1 MKSIWKYLF
10 AFACV
15 FSAVSLVGEGVVG
28 IDGNSL
34 TSADDLG
41 DIDMEATTIQDLANF
56 IAPGYGEVMEMVN
69 KAPASFG
76 IAYGTCQ
83 ATSSSVLNATVDGVT
98 TFTPT
103 TGGII
108 VVSFWGSDTVAA
120 GAKINVNGGT
130 SYPIKFHGA
139 QSAKGYI
146 MSGDTV
152 AFVFTGS
159 SFDVVAID
167 RMAAPKIYYAT
178 CGTARDSATK
188 YVYTLRYSQNIQED
202 DFVLSVGTLLIVKF
216 TDRSFPNGSSLKVNS
231 NSTVGRVRHL
241 YDNTTYVEESN
252 DNPYWSAGEAVPFVW
267 DGTYWRIIK
276 QMYPI
281 ASTAGAGI
289 VSLSTSTN
297 STESSGVAA
306 TPSAVKAVR
315 EYVDKAVETRVS
327 SDNVTNLVWDI
338 YLTSHRY
345 FYDAVT
351 ETTYRQVIEDDF
363 YKLIAVTN
371 VPPSYEVIKALE
383 SSDSE

>member
-28 IDGNSL
+28 VDGNSL

-41 DIDMEATTIQDLANF
+41 DIDMEATTIQDLANL
-56 IAPGYGEVMEMVN
+56 IVPGYGEVMEKVN

-83 ATSSSVLNATVDGVT
+83 ATGSTVLSATVDGVT

-108 VVSFWGSDTVAA
+108 VVSFWGSGTVSD
-120 GAKINVNGGT
+120 GTKLKVNEGT
-130 SYPIKFHGA
+130 LYPIKFQGE
-139 QSAKGYI
+139 QSKKGYI

-167 RMAAPKIYYAT
+167 RMSAPKIYYAT
-178 CGTARDSATK
+178 CGTERASSTK
-188 YVYTLRYSQNIQED
+188 YVYTLRYSKNVQED

-216 TDRSFPNGSSLKVNS
+216 TDRSFPNGSSLQVNG

-241 YDNTTYVEESN
+241 YDDTTYVEESN

-267 DGTYWRIIK
+267 DGTYWRILK
-276 QMYPI
+276 QMYPL

-297 STESSGVAA
+297 SAESSGVAA